1 MLIFEDLLH
10 PLVRK
15 LFLHLKRSYI
25 TSEIIKSMLDMPI
38 PGSFRNI
45 GH

>member
-10 PLVRK
+10 F
-15 LFLHLKRSYI
+15 LFEKVIFAFEGSYI
-25 TSEIIKSMLDMPI
+25 TSQVIKSMLDMPV

-45 GH
+45 GC